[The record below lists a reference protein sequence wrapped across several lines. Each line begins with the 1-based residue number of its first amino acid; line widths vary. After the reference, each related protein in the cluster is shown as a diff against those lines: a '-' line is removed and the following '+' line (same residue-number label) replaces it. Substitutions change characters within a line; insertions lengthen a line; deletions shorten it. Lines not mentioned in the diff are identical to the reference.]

1 MRTKHNKKRNT
12 AFLYEALV
20 REATKAL
27 VNRHTKK
34 GVVATA
40 LIKKYFRKGTPLY
53 EELQLFKNIYETR
66 GIDNISAQKILIESR
81 QAYKGLDKKEIFRSQ
96 SFLIAEINRTL
107 TKEVYNNFVPNYR
120 SLATLQVLFSDAT
133 PIKSKILLENKL
145 LNSMS
150 ESPQPLQE
158 VKKVDKVVFK
168 QFVKKYNQEYVNLL
182 EEQKKILRLY
192 MNSTPEG
199 LLTFKSFL
207 NEEMGRIETGLGKA
221 LDAKEIVEDEVMLEN
236 TKRVSNVL
244 QEIKAKEIDEQS
256 VIDILKMQ
264 KLVYEIQTDDD

>member
-1 MRTKHNKKRNT
+1 MKPKHNKKRNT

-20 REATKAL
+20 RETTKAL
-27 VNRHTKK
+27 VSRDTKR
-34 GVVATA
+34 GVVAAA
-40 LIKKYFRKGTPLY
+40 LIKKYFRRGTPLH

-81 QAYKGLDKKEIFRSQ
+81 QAYKGLDKKEIFKSQ

-150 ESPQPLQE
+150 EALQE
-158 VKKVDKVVFK
+158 LQEIKKVDKVVFK

-207 NEEMGRIETGLGKA
+207 NEEMSRIETGLGKA
-221 LDAKEIVEDEVMLEN
+221 MDAKEIVEDEVMLEN

-244 QEIKAKEIDEQS
+244 QEIKAKEIDQQS

-264 KLVYEIQTDDD
+264 KLVYEIQSDGN